1 MIVDLATQAYNA
13 LHHNRRRSVLTML
26 GMAWGIATVVLLL
39 AYGTGFER
47 GLWSAFRSFGT
58 NLVFI
63 FPGRTELQA
72 GGTKAGTQV
81 RLTVNDLDSIRAEV
95 PLLKRVSPEAFKNC
109 VVAFGTRSSN
119 YGVSGVYASY
129 GRMRKMEVA
138 EGTFF
143 SEADDYTHTRVAVIG
158 SDAKKKLFSGQ
169 NALGENVRLDG
180 ISYQIVGVLKHQ
192 VQNGD
197 DNINEHVYVP
207 FSAMSDLTNTYYLSS
222 VVMEYEGD
230 HAKVVKAVR
239 DSMAFHHSF
248 NPKDQRAI
256 FVFDVFA
263 DLMDLQVISTGIK
276 ILLGFIG
283 LLTLGIGGV
292 GLMNIMLV
300 SVTQRTREIGVEK
313 ALGAHRWHI
322 LFQFLAEAL
331 VITALGG
338 LLGVV
343 LAYLVSWSVGSL
355 TLWSA
360 FEENASEGDIHLY
373 IDSATLI
380 WSTVILSFVGIIS
393 GMLPAIKAARL
404 NPIEALRYSV
414 DRQGGYRV
422 RSVHVPVPPLVHDC
436 LGNRLRRDGP
446 PIQEDIWQDGSQ
458 RNHGPDDGFNS
469 DDTHP
474 HYGRQRNDHPRHG
487 KDHGKGIAADHPA
500 TVLRDVAVAHTVEC
514 DCGGH
519 HPSERL
525 HARGRNQGRT
535 ESDRHGNGQRCG
547 NKYAHHI
554 HVSQRPVSLQVSR
567 TQAVGELEH
576 SQQHGKDAEKR
587 VRHEVPSHWREVLRD
602 LGSGIENTRV
612 LHVHDKD
619 GQQTE
624 DHEEHKLGLRAPR
637 RARRQ
642 WPLIFPQV

>member
-1 MIVDLATQAYNA
+1 MITDLAKQAYTA
-13 LHHNRRRSVLTML
+13 LRHNRSRTLLTML

-72 GGTKAGTQV
+72 GGTKAGAQV
-81 RLTVNDLDSIRAEV
+81 RLTVNDLDYIRTEV
-95 PLLKRVSPEAFKNC
+95 PLLKRVSPEVTKQC
-109 VVAFGTRSSN
+109 LTAFGTRSAT

-129 GRMRKMEVA
+129 AHMRRLDIA

-143 SEADDYTHTRVAVIG
+143 SEADDFTHTRVAVIG

-169 NALGENVRLDG
+169 NAIGQNLRIDG
-180 ISYQIVGVLKHQ
+180 ISYQIVGVMKHQ
-192 VQNGD
+192 IQNGD

-207 FSAMSDLTNTYYLSS
+207 YSAMSDLANTYYLTA

-239 DSMAFHHSF
+239 ESMGFHHSF
-248 NPKDQRAI
+248 DPKDQRAI

-263 DLMDLQVISTGIK
+263 DLLDLHVISTGIK

-331 VITALGG
+331 VITAVGG

-343 LAYLVSWSVGSL
+343 LAYLISWSVGGL
-355 TLWSA
+355 PLWSA

-380 WSTVILSFVGIIS
+380 WSTAILSFVGIIS

-404 NPIEALRYSV
+404 DPIEALRY
-414 DRQGGYRV
+414 
-422 RSVHVPVPPLVHDC
+422 
-436 LGNRLRRDGP
+436 
-446 PIQEDIWQDGSQ
+446 E
-458 RNHGPDDGFNS
+458 
-469 DDTHP
+469 
-474 HYGRQRNDHPRHG
+474 
-487 KDHGKGIAADHPA
+487 
-500 TVLRDVAVAHTVEC
+500 
-514 DCGGH
+514 
-519 HPSERL
+519 
-525 HARGRNQGRT
+525 
-535 ESDRHGNGQRCG
+535 
-547 NKYAHHI
+547 
-554 HVSQRPVSLQVSR
+554 
-567 TQAVGELEH
+567 
-576 SQQHGKDAEKR
+576 
-587 VRHEVPSHWREVLRD
+587 
-602 LGSGIENTRV
+602 
-612 LHVHDKD
+612 
-619 GQQTE
+619 
-624 DHEEHKLGLRAPR
+624 
-637 RARRQ
+637 
-642 WPLIFPQV
+642 

>member
-1 MIVDLATQAYNA
+1 MITDLAKQAYTA
-13 LHHNRRRSVLTML
+13 LRHNRSRTLLTML

-81 RLTVNDLDSIRAEV
+81 RLNVNDLDYIRTEV
-95 PLLKRVSPEAFKNC
+95 PLLKRVSPEVTKQCLA
-109 VVAFGTRSSN
+109 AFGTRSAT

-129 GRMRKMEVA
+129 AHMRRLDIA

-143 SEADDYTHTRVAVIG
+143 SEADDFTHTRVAVIG

-169 NALGENVRLDG
+169 DAIGQNLRLDG
-180 ISYQIVGVLKHQ
+180 ISYQIVGVMKHQ
-192 VQNGD
+192 IQNGD

-207 FSAMSDLTNTYYLSS
+207 YTAMSDLANTYYLTA

-239 DSMAFHHSF
+239 ESMGFHHNF
-248 NPKDQRAI
+248 DPKDQRAI

-263 DLMDLQVISTGIK
+263 DLLDLQVISTGIK

-331 VITALGG
+331 VITAIGG

-343 LAYLVSWSVGSL
+343 IAYVISWSVGGL
-355 TLWSA
+355 PLWSA

-380 WSTVILSFVGIIS
+380 WSTAILSFVGIIS

-404 NPIEALRYSV
+404 DPIEALRY
-414 DRQGGYRV
+414 
-422 RSVHVPVPPLVHDC
+422 
-436 LGNRLRRDGP
+436 
-446 PIQEDIWQDGSQ
+446 E
-458 RNHGPDDGFNS
+458 
-469 DDTHP
+469 
-474 HYGRQRNDHPRHG
+474 
-487 KDHGKGIAADHPA
+487 
-500 TVLRDVAVAHTVEC
+500 
-514 DCGGH
+514 
-519 HPSERL
+519 
-525 HARGRNQGRT
+525 
-535 ESDRHGNGQRCG
+535 
-547 NKYAHHI
+547 
-554 HVSQRPVSLQVSR
+554 
-567 TQAVGELEH
+567 
-576 SQQHGKDAEKR
+576 
-587 VRHEVPSHWREVLRD
+587 
-602 LGSGIENTRV
+602 
-612 LHVHDKD
+612 
-619 GQQTE
+619 
-624 DHEEHKLGLRAPR
+624 
-637 RARRQ
+637 
-642 WPLIFPQV
+642 

>member
-1 MIVDLATQAYNA
+1 MITDLANQAYTA
-13 LHHNRRRSVLTML
+13 LRHNRSRTLLTML

-81 RLTVNDLDSIRAEV
+81 RLNVNDLDYIRTEV
-95 PLLKRVSPEAFKNC
+95 PLLKRVSPEVTKQCLA
-109 VVAFGTRSSN
+109 AFGTRSAT

-129 GRMRKMEVA
+129 AHMRRLDIA

-143 SEADDYTHTRVAVIG
+143 SEADDFTHTRVAVIG

-169 NALGENVRLDG
+169 NAIGQNLRLDG
-180 ISYQIVGVLKHQ
+180 ISYQIVGVMKHQ
-192 VQNGD
+192 IQNGD

-207 FSAMSDLTNTYYLSS
+207 YSAMSDLANTYYLSA

-239 DSMAFHHSF
+239 ESMGFHHNF
-248 NPKDQRAI
+248 DPKDQRAI

-263 DLMDLQVISTGIK
+263 DLLDLQVISTGIK

-331 VITALGG
+331 VITAIGG

-343 LAYLVSWSVGSL
+343 IAYLISWSVGGL
-355 TLWSA
+355 PLWSA

-380 WSTVILSFVGIIS
+380 WSTAILSFVGIIS

-404 NPIEALRYSV
+404 DPIEALRY
-414 DRQGGYRV
+414 
-422 RSVHVPVPPLVHDC
+422 
-436 LGNRLRRDGP
+436 
-446 PIQEDIWQDGSQ
+446 E
-458 RNHGPDDGFNS
+458 
-469 DDTHP
+469 
-474 HYGRQRNDHPRHG
+474 
-487 KDHGKGIAADHPA
+487 
-500 TVLRDVAVAHTVEC
+500 
-514 DCGGH
+514 
-519 HPSERL
+519 
-525 HARGRNQGRT
+525 
-535 ESDRHGNGQRCG
+535 
-547 NKYAHHI
+547 
-554 HVSQRPVSLQVSR
+554 
-567 TQAVGELEH
+567 
-576 SQQHGKDAEKR
+576 
-587 VRHEVPSHWREVLRD
+587 
-602 LGSGIENTRV
+602 
-612 LHVHDKD
+612 
-619 GQQTE
+619 
-624 DHEEHKLGLRAPR
+624 
-637 RARRQ
+637 
-642 WPLIFPQV
+642 

>member
-1 MIVDLATQAYNA
+1 MIVDIAKQAYNA
-13 LHHNRRRSVLTML
+13 LRYNRRRSMLTML

-47 GLWSAFRSFGT
+47 GLWAAFRSFGT

-81 RLTVNDLDSIRAEV
+81 RLDVNDLDYIRNEV
-95 PLLKRVSPEAFKNC
+95 PLLKRLSPEAFKNC
-109 VVAFGTRSSN
+109 TIAYGTRSAT

-129 GRMRKMEVA
+129 GRMRKMELI
-138 EGTFF
+138 EGSFF
-143 SEADDYTHTRVAVIG
+143 SEADDFTHTRVAVIG
-158 SDAKKKLFSGQ
+158 EDAKKKLFSGL
-169 NALGENVRLDG
+169 NAIGESIRIDG
-180 ISYQIVGVLKHQ
+180 ISYQIVGILKHQ

-207 FSAMSDLTNTYYLSS
+207 FSAMSDLTNTYYLTSI
-222 VVMEYEGD
+222 VMEYEGD
-230 HAKVVKAVR
+230 HTKVVNAVR
-239 DSMAFHHSF
+239 ASMGFHHNF
-248 NPKDQRAI
+248 DPKDQRAI
-256 FVFDVFA
+256 FVFDVFGDLA
-263 DLMDLQVISTGIK
+263 DLQAITTGIK

-380 WSTVILSFVGIIS
+380 WATAILSFVGIIS

-404 NPIEALRYSV
+404 DPIEALRY
-414 DRQGGYRV
+414 
-422 RSVHVPVPPLVHDC
+422 
-436 LGNRLRRDGP
+436 
-446 PIQEDIWQDGSQ
+446 E
-458 RNHGPDDGFNS
+458 
-469 DDTHP
+469 
-474 HYGRQRNDHPRHG
+474 
-487 KDHGKGIAADHPA
+487 
-500 TVLRDVAVAHTVEC
+500 
-514 DCGGH
+514 
-519 HPSERL
+519 
-525 HARGRNQGRT
+525 
-535 ESDRHGNGQRCG
+535 
-547 NKYAHHI
+547 
-554 HVSQRPVSLQVSR
+554 
-567 TQAVGELEH
+567 
-576 SQQHGKDAEKR
+576 
-587 VRHEVPSHWREVLRD
+587 
-602 LGSGIENTRV
+602 
-612 LHVHDKD
+612 
-619 GQQTE
+619 
-624 DHEEHKLGLRAPR
+624 
-637 RARRQ
+637 
-642 WPLIFPQV
+642 